1 MGEWPP
7 HSLLG
12 GLPPDEREDLLR
24 LGSVQRFGAGETM
37 LVEGDR
43 DSRDVYVLLKGAVK
57 VVGNTEDGTA
67 VLLSIRADGD
77 LLGELASLD
86 GSPRLAGVVTIRT
99 CTVRRIGQQAF
110 LGFLRTHPG
119 ASLAVS
125 RSVSAKLRNATWHRV
140 EYGSAPVPVRLARL
154 LIQLATQHGEPADE
168 GTAIRLPLTQTELA
182 ALAGAREPTVQ
193 RALRALRQEGAIG
206 IGYRRI
212 VVHDWAALHEAAGI
226 SEIPPAY
233 GIPPAPPRNVHGD

>member
-12 GLPPDEREDLLR
+12 GLPPDERDDLLR
-24 LGSVQRFGAGETM
+24 LGSVQRFGAGETV
-37 LVEGDR
+37 LVEGAR
-43 DSRDVYVLLKGAVK
+43 DSRDVYVLLDGAVK
-57 VVGNTEDGTA
+57 AVSNTRNGTA
-67 VLLSIRADGD
+67 VLLSIRAAGD
-77 LLGELASLD
+77 LVGELASLD
-86 GSPRLAGVVTIRT
+86 GSPRLAGVVTIRP

-110 LGFLRTHPG
+110 LDFLRTHPG

-154 LIQLATQHGEPADE
+154 LIQLATQHGEATE
-168 GTAIRLPLTQTELA
+168 AGTAIRLSLTQPELA

-193 RALRALRQEGAIG
+193 RALRALRQDGVIG
-206 IGYRRI
+206 IGYRHI
-212 VVHDWAALHEAAGI
+212 VVRDRAALHEAAGI
-226 SEIPPAY
+226 SEIPEEYGVRPAATQD
-233 GIPPAPPRNVHGD
+233 GRED

>member
-24 LGSVQRFGAGETM
+24 LGSVQWFDVGETV

-57 VVGNTEDGTA
+57 VVSNTEDGTA
-67 VLLSIRADGD
+67 VLLAIRADGD
-77 LLGELASLD
+77 LIGELASLD
-86 GSPRLAGVVTIRT
+86 GSPRLAGVVTIRP

-110 LGFLRTHPG
+110 LDFLRTHPG

-140 EYGSAPVPVRLARL
+140 EYGSAPVPIRLARL
-154 LIQLATQHGEPADE
+154 LIQLATQHGETTDE
-168 GTAIRLPLTQTELA
+168 GTSIHLSLTQPELA
-182 ALAGAREPTVQ
+182 ALVGAREPTVQ
-193 RALRALRQEGAIG
+193 RALGALRRDGVIG

-212 VVHDWAALHEAAGI
+212 VVHDRAALHEAAGI
-226 SEIPPAY
+226 SEIPAEY
-233 GIPPAPPRNVHGD
+233 GVRSAVRRDEHGD